1 MARKR
6 DDGPGRR
13 SGHQTKNRTT
23 LERDGGIRM
32 KMEITQQKENPLLK
46 RTEVYFTINHAGEAT
61 PSKGAVVDAIVDKLK
76 ASKDAVVLDN
86 VESVFGT
93 GKSNGY
99 AKVYES
105 KDAALKYESEYLLKR
120 NGISKPEYVP
130 APKEE

>member
-1 MARKR
+1 
-6 DDGPGRR
+6 
-13 SGHQTKNRTT
+13 
-23 LERDGGIRM
+23 M

-61 PSKGAVVDAIVDKLK
+61 PSKGAVVDALVDKLK
-76 ASKDAVVLDN
+76 ASKDAVVLDT

-99 AKVYES
+99 VKVYES

>member
-1 MARKR
+1 
-6 DDGPGRR
+6 
-13 SGHQTKNRTT
+13 
-23 LERDGGIRM
+23 M

-46 RTEVYFTINHAGEAT
+46 RTEVYFTVDHAGEAT
-61 PSKGAVVDAIVDKLK
+61 PSKGAVVDAIADKLK
-76 ASKDAVVLDN
+76 APRDAIVLDN
-86 VESVFGT
+86 LEPVFGT

-99 AKVYES
+99 VKVYES

>member
-1 MARKR
+1 
-6 DDGPGRR
+6 
-13 SGHQTKNRTT
+13 
-23 LERDGGIRM
+23 M
-32 KMEITQQKENPLLK
+32 KMEFNQKKENPLLK

-61 PSKGAVVDAIVDKLK
+61 PSKGAVVEAIAAELK
-76 ASKDAVVLDN
+76 ASKDAIVLDS

-93 GKSNGY
+93 GKSRGY
-99 AKVYES
+99 VKVYES

>member
-1 MARKR
+1 
-6 DDGPGRR
+6 
-13 SGHQTKNRTT
+13 
-23 LERDGGIRM
+23 M
-32 KMEITQQKENPLLK
+32 KMEFNQKKENPLLK

-61 PSKGAVVDAIVDKLK
+61 PSKGAVVEAIAAELK
-76 ASKDAVVLDN
+76 ASKDAIVLDS

-93 GKSNGY
+93 GKSKGY
-99 AKVYES
+99 VKVYES